1 MFNIRHIMRPIPNP
15 ATQPLSLRLRHHDR
29 ILVRSACGVA
39 TLVDCC
45 VRVSDIEPRSISD
58 TPVFNTGH
66 FMRPVMNP
74 PPNPSM
80 LGSLRLRRCDHCPT
94 FAPPAASRTLLCW
107 VLSACGITN
116 LAFVPPAA
124 SRTLLCWVRSAYGV
138 ANLAML
144 GSLLPSASRPL
155 PHVRSACGI
164 ANLLTLG
171 FGPARARFDLC
182 GGERSK

>member
-1 MFNIRHIMRPIPNP
+1 MW
-15 ATQPLSLRLRHHDR
+15 SLRLRHHDR

-107 VLSACGITN
+107 VHSACGITN

-124 SRTLLCWVRSAYGV
+124 SRTLLCWVRSAY
-138 ANLAML
+138 AML
-144 GSLLPSASRPL
+144 GSLRLRHRDPCPTFALPAASRTFQRWGL
-155 PHVRSACGI
+155 ALRGLV
-164 ANLLTLG
+164 LT
-171 FGPARARFDLC
+171 C
-182 GGERSK
+182 VGGERSK